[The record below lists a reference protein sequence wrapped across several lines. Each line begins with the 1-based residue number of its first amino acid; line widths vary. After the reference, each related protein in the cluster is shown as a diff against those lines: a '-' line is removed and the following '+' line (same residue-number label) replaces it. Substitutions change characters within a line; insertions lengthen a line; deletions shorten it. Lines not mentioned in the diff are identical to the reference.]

1 MRRSLVF
8 LKVLTKVDE
17 LDEELQELD
26 IQSWDTDQLKQE
38 IISGVLEEC
47 INDVSNEVESF
58 SSELNEYMDEL
69 SESRRE
75 KIEERYCD
83 LDEVTEILSDRD
95 YDDLDDVFD
104 RIDDAERMLEEMLK

>member
-1 MRRSLVF
+1 M
-8 LKVLTKVDE
+8 KVLTKVDE